1 MPAVRWAGGAH
12 PCHPRTPAREVPLRA
27 APIQARTHRAPAQL
41 TGRFRVIPLFLST
54 LFEAIMRLLSRM
66 AVVIVSAWMGV
77 HVNPAAAQS
86 FEDRF
91 SIIPKAHA
99 EPSPEPG
106 RPGEPAP
113 QRQSPLA
120 AEPTR
125 GSGDRSATRSFKRSF
140 SGKASFY
147 SYRNG
152 KTASGSL
159 FDRNLPTAAHRSLPF
174 GTRVRVIDLANNKSV
189 IVTITDRGPNVPGR
203 VLDLSLNAAR
213 TLGIT
218 DRGVAQVRAEVL

>member
-1 MPAVRWAGGAH
+1 MSWRRSSLPSANSRQGSPTARRPNPGQDAPRSAATNGAISRY
-12 PCHPRTPAREVPLRA
+12 PFV
-27 APIQARTHRAPAQL
+27 
-41 TGRFRVIPLFLST
+41 LST

-66 AVVIVSAWMGV
+66 AVAIVSAWMGV

-106 RPGEPAP
+106 RPSEPAP
-113 QRQSPLA
+113 QTQSPLA

-125 GSGDRSATRSFKRSF
+125 GSENRSATRSLKRSF

-174 GTRVRVIDLANNKSV
+174 GTRVRVIELANNKSV

-218 DRGVAQVRAEVL
+218 DRGVVRVRAEVL

>member
-1 MPAVRWAGGAH
+1 MGA
-12 PCHPRTPAREVPLRA
+12 ARN
-27 APIQARTHRAPAQL
+27 HRSDFSL
-41 TGRFRVIPLFLST
+41 ILCFYLFVC
-54 LFEAIMRLLSRM
+54 EAIMRLLSRM
-66 AVVIVSAWMGV
+66 AVAIVSAWMGV

-106 RPGEPAP
+106 RPSEPAP
-113 QRQSPLA
+113 QTQSPLA

-125 GSGDRSATRSFKRSF
+125 GSENRSFKRSF

-189 IVTITDRGPNVPGR
+189 IITITDRGPKTPGR

-218 DRGVAQVRAEVL
+218 DRGVVQVRAEVVL

>member
-1 MPAVRWAGGAH
+1 
-12 PCHPRTPAREVPLRA
+12 
-27 APIQARTHRAPAQL
+27 
-41 TGRFRVIPLFLST
+41 
-54 LFEAIMRLLSRM
+54 MRLLSRM
-66 AVVIVSAWMGV
+66 AVAIVSAWMGV

-86 FEDRF
+86 LEDRF

-99 EPSPEPG
+99 EPSPETG
-106 RPGEPAP
+106 RQSEPAP
-113 QRQSPLA
+113 QTQSPLA

-125 GSGDRSATRSFKRSF
+125 GSENRSATRSFKRSF

-147 SYRNG
+147 SYRNR

-159 FDRNLPTAAHRSLPF
+159 FDRNLPTAAHRGLPF
-174 GTRVRVIDLANNKSV
+174 GRRVRVIDLANNKSV
-189 IVTITDRGPNVPGR
+189 IVTIIDRGPNVPGR